1 MAIQEQV
8 LKANPSVLHNQ
19 SLSMARQRALTMQ
32 ALAVPAAQNISTRAL
47 TLLFPRGAAI
57 LCAAARQRVL
67 PKAPRSQ
74 VLHSGERRP
83 LAAAARGTGARQQPG
98 DSGADGAPCPA
109 ALTCDSRGRS
119 ALGISTRGVGQ
130 VKQIMIMRL

>member
-32 ALAVPAAQNISTRAL
+32 ALAVLAAQNISTRAL
-47 TLLFPRGAAI
+47 TWLFPRGAAI

-83 LAAAARGTGARQQPG
+83 LAAAARGTGARQQPRG
-98 DSGADGAPCPA
+98 QR
-109 ALTCDSRGRS
+109 RGRGSLPGCSHLRHPQHLALAHGES
-119 ALGISTRGVGQ
+119 AKLN
-130 VKQIMIMRL
+130 KL